1 MKTLL
6 IFALALFGLATVNA
20 QSASTPEQLQKIS
33 HTPAEVKE
41 ALWFVNL
48 IKAHANKDFFP
59 PPTATVNDLAQ
70 VVQSYGLAHPKLNG
84 QVTEMDALQALAE
97 KYPPPP
103 GYISRLA
110 TTEDLVGLWKVVPL
124 DHADEID
131 KVNPWP
137 LSYQW
142 FRFSKD
148 GTVRSMMKSKD
159 ADYSTDELNKALDV
173 FASVASPRY
182 SWEQGYLVIRYP
194 NMEAIDV
201 WKVYIYM
208 RNVINNKVG
217 VILKGDVMMEMV
229 GEKEHAYVYFRRMRK
244 LANQ

>member
-1 MKTLL
+1 MKILL
-6 IFALALFGLATVNA
+6 VFALGLFGLATMKA
-20 QSASTPEQLQKIS
+20 QTASTPEQLQKIS
-33 HTPAEVKE
+33 HTPAEVQE
-41 ALWFVNL
+41 APWFVNF

-70 VVQSYGLAHPKLNG
+70 VVQSYCLAHPRLKG
-84 QVTEMDALQALAE
+84 QVTDMDVLQALAE

-110 TTEDLVGLWKVVPL
+110 TTEDLIGLWKVVPL

-137 LSYQW
+137 LAYQW

-148 GTVRSMMKSKD
+148 GTVRSMMVSKD
-159 ADYSTDELNKALDV
+159 ANYSPAELDKALDV
-173 FASVASPRY
+173 FASAASPRY

-201 WKVYIYM
+201 WKVYVYV
-208 RNVINNKVG
+208 RNVINNKAG

-229 GEKEHAYVYFRRMRK
+229 GEKEHAYVYFRRMRR
-244 LANQ
+244 LAN